1 MPTETEFDHLVREA
15 QEAHFSGWDFSWL
28 EGRWV
33 EEPLPWDYAVRVKAA
48 MQAAQSMLDMGTGGG
63 ELLETLAPFPPQT
76 CATEAWPPNVKI
88 AIDRL
93 TPLGVEVYA
102 ITSDSQLPFDDTV
115 FDLIIN
121 RHDSFDS
128 RELFRT
134 LKPGGLFITQQVGGQ
149 NVLGLNKLLQ
159 DEVSFADID
168 WTVDRA
174 ISQLRSAGLEITSVK
189 EAFPAVTVYDIGA
202 IVYYLN
208 AIPWQIDGF
217 SVEAYHDKLLAIHRE
232 IQRQGSITLHSHR
245 FYIEA
250 RKPV

>member
-1 MPTETEFDHLVREA
+1 MTPEAEFELLVQEA

-28 EGRWV
+28 EGRW
-33 EEPLPWDYAVRVKAA
+33 ENEPLPWDYAGRVKAA
-48 MQAAQSMLDMGTGGG
+48 MQNVRSMLDMGTGGG

-76 CATEAWPPNVKI
+76 CATEAWPPNIKI

-102 ITSDSQLPFDDTV
+102 VTSDDHLPFDDSV
-115 FDLIIN
+115 FDLIVN

-128 RELFRT
+128 REIYRI

-149 NVLGLNKLLQ
+149 NNLGLNKLLQ
-159 DEVSFADID
+159 DEVSFVDID

-174 ISQLRSAGLEITSVK
+174 ISQLKSAGLGIVSVK
-189 EAFPAVTVYDIGA
+189 EAFPAGTVHDIGA
-202 IVYYLN
+202 IVYYLK
-208 AIPWQIDGF
+208 AIPWQVDGF
-217 SVEAYHDKLLAIHRE
+217 SVETHRDRLLAIHEMIR
-232 IQRQGSITLHSHR
+232 RQGSITLHSHR

-250 RKPV
+250 RKPA